1 MNAER
6 EILDSAEAK
15 RSGILEYS
23 NRIIALIKQGH
34 LDLDA
39 QRHAEIEL
47 SRALS
52 ILVGAHTE
60 AYRNANNNLLKKW
73 DLNA

>member
-1 MNAER
+1 MNADR
-6 EILDSAEAK
+6 EILDSAEVK

-23 NRIIALIKQGH
+23 NRIIAMIKQGH

-39 QRHAEIEL
+39 QRHAEIGL

-52 ILVGAHTE
+52 ILVDAHTE
-60 AYRNANNNLLKKW
+60 SYRNANNNLLKKW

>member
-1 MNAER
+1 MNADR
-6 EILDSAEAK
+6 EILDSAETR

-52 ILVGAHTE
+52 ILVVAHTE